1 MEHQHGRRVF
11 VLYPN
16 IAAVTSC
23 EKDLFGGNKN
33 FPQQWRIQG
42 EEEGPRPSLATSY
55 HTRQTEEFFSFLVA
69 ICRVIAETVT
79 TKDSHVY
86 RYSLVCNLS
95 DMNLSN

>member
-1 MEHQHGRRVF
+1 MEHPHGRRVF

-33 FPQQWRIQG
+33 LSTAVANPGRGRGTTPLPRHLLPHPSDLRIFFFF
-42 EEEGPRPSLATSY
+42 LA
-55 HTRQTEEFFSFLVA
+55 F
-69 ICRVIAETVT
+69 CRVIAETVT

-95 DMNLSN
+95 DMNLSI